1 MYEVNEREWIE
12 DIPLEQIIRIHNNIV
27 KINKNREIL
36 TNKQPNELFN
46 WPHSYVLSS
55 IPSIFTRKKSTNGTE
70 KDQISG
76 LNEHLGSQI

>member
-46 WPHSYVLSS
+46 WTHSYVLSS
-55 IPSIFTRKKSTNGTE
+55 IPSIFTRKKE